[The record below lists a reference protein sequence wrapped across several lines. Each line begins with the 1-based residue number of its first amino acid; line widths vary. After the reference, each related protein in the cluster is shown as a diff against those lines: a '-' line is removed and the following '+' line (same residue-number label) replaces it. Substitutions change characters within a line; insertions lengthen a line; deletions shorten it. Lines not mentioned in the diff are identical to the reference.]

1 MFADRDSL
9 VPVLR
14 QNMSQMLVDTTDER
28 AKVIDSELTRLQKQM
43 IGNPGME
50 DSLGQRIVALRRKKD
65 ELYAEHARTDAMRMK
80 VDGFLSLLDG
90 SNINEYSEDLVRSFI
105 RRIDVHPDS
114 FKIVFR
120 TGVEVEVS

>member
-1 MFADRDSL
+1 
-9 VPVLR
+9 
-14 QNMSQMLVDTTDER
+14 
-28 AKVIDSELTRLQKQM
+28 M

-50 DSLGQRIVALRRKKD
+50 DALGQRIVALRRKKD

-105 RRIDVHPDS
+105 SRIDVHPDS